1 MAEQDNLPGSRQRE
15 IQILAEKLQSGQ
27 LEPDQQRLLS
37 QLLEDEPGSVVMSV
51 TRQQVHMG
59 PLPPAELL
67 NEYDETTRHTIVGM
81 ADKEQSHAHE
91 MQRLALDGVVHLQY
105 RPAGSGGGVGTEP
118 PGCVLSV
125 RC

>member
-1 MAEQDNLPGSRQRE
+1 
-15 IQILAEKLQSGQ
+15 
-27 LEPDQQRLLS
+27 
-37 QLLEDEPGSVVMSV
+37 MSI

-91 MQRLALDGVVHLQY
+91 MQRLALEGAISKDRRGQWIGGLIAVSGLVAAAVIAPYSTVAAAVIGSLDLFGMVALFVAP
-105 RPAGSGGGVGTEP
+105 RILESRAGERNSQG
-118 PGCVLSV
+118 
-125 RC
+125 